1 MAIINFDDTTPAPP
15 AGKTN
20 VKWQGDSSS
29 PRNVSA
35 YMPLL
40 VGDSGSGGASGA
52 VPAPAA
58 GDAAAGKFLKADGTF
73 ALPSA
78 SPGGTP
84 VREVPAGTLNG
95 SNMNF
100 TLSFTPNPT
109 ASLTLW
115 KNGVEQDPTRWYT
128 LSGNTITFTVA
139 PLATD
144 KHVAQ
149 YTH

>member
-1 MAIINFDDTTPAPP
+1 
-15 AGKTN
+15 
-20 VKWQGDSSS
+20 
-29 PRNVSA
+29 
-35 YMPLL
+35 
-40 VGDSGSGGASGA
+40 
-52 VPAPAA
+52 
-58 GDAAAGKFLKADGTF
+58 
-73 ALPSA
+73 
-78 SPGGTP
+78 
-84 VREVPAGTLNG
+84 
-95 SNMNF
+95 MNF